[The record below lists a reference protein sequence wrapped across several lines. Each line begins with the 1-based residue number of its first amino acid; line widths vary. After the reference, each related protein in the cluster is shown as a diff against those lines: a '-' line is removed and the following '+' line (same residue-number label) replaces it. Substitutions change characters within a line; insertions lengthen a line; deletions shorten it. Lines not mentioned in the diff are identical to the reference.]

1 MKKIMACIDF
11 TDGTDLIVKKGIEL
25 AAATDSG
32 LCLVYVAPPKPD
44 TPNVVCGKRNFPEL
58 AKRLCTCNRRFDEFA
73 RQIKE
78 AGIELTTVRARGE
91 AAEMIAGEAVKNRA
105 EMIIMGARNNS
116 ALRHLFAG
124 SVTAAVMKKVP
135 VPVVLVPL
143 KAA

>member
-1 MKKIMACIDF
+1 
-11 TDGTDLIVKKGIEL
+11 
-25 AAATDSG
+25 
-32 LCLVYVAPPKPD
+32 
-44 TPNVVCGKRNFPEL
+44 VVCGKRNFPEL